1 MAWDA
6 LRELAPARANK
17 TYLEILQLAAQEGEA
32 RVDDAL
38 RTLLEQG
45 EISAGK
51 LNRET
56 IQTVLA
62 LESRLPPVTQ
72 VAVAEVSLASFD
84 DLLSAAVFG
93 KEAMQ

>member
-1 MAWDA
+1 

-17 TYLEILQLAAQEGEA
+17 TYLEILQLAAQAGEA
-32 RVDDAL
+32 RMDDAL

-51 LNRET
+51 LNKET
-56 IQTVLA
+56 VQAMLT
-62 LESRLPPVTQ
+62 LESHLPPVTQ

-84 DLLSAAVFG
+84 DLLSAAVLSKG
-93 KEAMQ
+93 AMQ